1 MKRLT
6 TFALGATAAWLAG
19 IAVFTWINFDDARAL
34 SLNEWG
40 DVFGGVFAPL
50 ALFWLVIGY
59 FQHGEE
65 LRLNTEALKA
75 QQAALQRQVEE
86 TEHLVE
92 AAKLQAQVVE
102 QDLKDRQ
109 SREAREAKLEFVFGG
124 QVVSG
129 PRIET
134 EIRNRGG
141 EAHNIEVT
149 YDSPHSSS
157 FSPSELVESNGL
169 AELVIIQDSN
179 HPLEW
184 PIRFGISCTD
194 CRDRRHK
201 FDFELSEAGKIED
214 ISADPN

>member
-6 TFALGATAAWLAG
+6 KIAFAATVVWLAVG
-19 IAVFTWINFDDARAL
+19 AFAIWFKVDDVGAM
-34 SLNEWG
+34 SLHEWG
-40 DVFGGVFAPL
+40 DFLGGVSAPL

-109 SREAREAKLEFVFGG
+109 SREAREAKPEFVFRG
-124 QVVSG
+124 QGVSG
-129 PRIET
+129 SRIET
-134 EIRNRGG
+134 KIRNRGG

-149 YDSPHSSS
+149 YDSPHSSN
-157 FSPSELVESNGL
+157 FSPSKLVESNGL

-194 CRDRRHK
+194 RRGHRHE
-201 FDFELSEAGKIED
+201 FDFELSEAGKLED
-214 ISADPN
+214 ISADPD